1 MQKSEH
7 SASFSTNHFVHP
19 ERSVVAFGIE
29 HGMRVADFGSGSG
42 AYVLAIAQHLSH
54 SGHVVAVDIQRDLL
68 QRTKNEAARHG
79 YKNVDI
85 VWGDLEVPGSSKI
98 ADTNFDRVLI
108 SNLLFQVEEKSRVL
122 EEARRVLKKNGRLI
136 IMDWTESF
144 GGMGPHKRSVLV
156 KSAARELAEKAG
168 FVFEREFSPGA
179 HHYGLIFTVQ

>member
-108 SNLLFQVEEKSRVL
+108 SNLLFQVEEK
-122 EEARRVLKKNGRLI
+122 
-136 IMDWTESF
+136 
-144 GGMGPHKRSVLV
+144 
-156 KSAARELAEKAG
+156 AG